1 MPFTGPHRRPDSR
14 RGLKENGGVIPEP
27 IQEDITPP
35 AWCKSDR
42 LKLFQK
48 LVAENRAAGVA
59 IRQVDAD
66 QYAELA
72 DAMIERRNESDGRT
86 KLAWGRQI
94 DELRSQLNIGPR
106 NRQRAGIKD
115 VVQHKGISKTLAIIE
130 RAKQNSGRGLTPNP

>member
-1 MPFTGPHRRPDSR
+1 MGARGFQPRPDSK
-14 RGLKENGGVIPEP
+14 RGIVANGGVIPEP
-27 IQEDITPP
+27 IQEDVTPP
-35 AWCKSDR
+35 TWCKSDR

-72 DAMIERRNESDGRT
+72 DAMIERRNETDGRT

-115 VVQHKGISKTLAIIE
+115 TRKPTAINPPLAIIA
-130 RAKQNSGRGLTPNP
+130 RAKQRGNMV

>member
-1 MPFTGPHRRPDSR
+1 M
-14 RGLKENGGVIPEP
+14 
-27 IQEDITPP
+27 
-35 AWCKSDR
+35 
-42 LKLFQK
+42 
-48 LVAENRAAGVA
+48 A

-72 DAMIERRNESDGRT
+72 DAMIERRNETDGRT

-115 VVQHKGISKTLAIIE
+115 IRKPTAVNPTLAIIA
-130 RAKQNSGRGLTPNP
+130 RAKQRGNMV

>member
-1 MPFTGPHRRPDSR
+1 MGLRGIQRQPDSR
-14 RGLKENGGVIPEP
+14 RGSIENGGVIPEP

-35 AWCKSDR
+35 AWCKNDR
-42 LKLFQK
+42 LRLFRK
-48 LVAENRAAGVA
+48 LVSENRAAGVA

-72 DAMIERRNESDGRT
+72 DAMLSRIAETDGRT

-115 VVQHKGISKTLAIIE
+115 TRKPTASSPTLAFIQ
-130 RAKQNSGRGLTPNP
+130 RAKSSGNMV

>member
-1 MPFTGPHRRPDSR
+1 MGARGFQPRPDSK
-14 RGLKENGGVIPEP
+14 RGTVANGGVIPEP
-27 IQEDITPP
+27 IQEQITPP
-35 AWCKSDR
+35 VWCKSDR

-59 IRQVDAD
+59 IRQVDND

-72 DAMIERRNESDGRT
+72 DAMIERRNETDGRT

-115 VVQHKGISKTLAIIE
+115 TRKPTAVNPTLAIIA
-130 RAKQNSGRGLTPNP
+130 RAKQRGNMV

>member
-1 MPFTGPHRRPDSR
+1 MGARGFQPRPDSK
-14 RGLKENGGVIPEP
+14 RGTVANGGVIPEP

-35 AWCKSDR
+35 TWCKSDR

-72 DAMIERRNESDGRT
+72 DAMIERRNETDGRT

-115 VVQHKGISKTLAIIE
+115 TRRPTAINPTLAIIA
-130 RAKQNSGRGLTPNP
+130 RAKQRGNMV

>member
-1 MPFTGPHRRPDSR
+1 MGARGFQTRPDSK
-14 RGLKENGGVIPEP
+14 RGTVANDGIIPEP

-42 LKLFQK
+42 LKLFHK

-59 IRQVDAD
+59 IRQIDAD

-72 DAMIERRNESDGRT
+72 DAMIERRNETDGRT

-115 VVQHKGISKTLAIIE
+115 TRKPTALSPTLALIE
-130 RAKQNSGRGLTPNP
+130 RAKQRGNMV

>member
-1 MPFTGPHRRPDSR
+1 MGARGFQRQPDSV
-14 RGLKENGGVIPEP
+14 RGRIENGGIIPEP
-27 IQEDITPP
+27 IQEDIIPP
-35 AWCKSDR
+35 DWCQGAQ
-42 LKLFQK
+42 LKLFHK

-59 IRQVDAD
+59 IRQVDSD

-115 VVQHKGISKTLAIIE
+115 VKHHKGLSKTLAIIE
-130 RAKQNSGRGLTPNP
+130 RARRNPV

>member
-1 MPFTGPHRRPDSR
+1 MGLRGIQRQPDSR
-14 RGLKENGGVIPEP
+14 RGAIENGGAVPEP

-35 AWCKSDR
+35 AWCKNDR
-42 LKLFQK
+42 LRLFRK
-48 LVAENRAAGVA
+48 LVSENRAAGVA

-72 DAMIERRNESDGRT
+72 DAMLSRIAETDGRT

-115 VVQHKGISKTLAIIE
+115 TKKPTAASPTLAFIQ
-130 RAKQNSGRGLTPNP
+130 RAKSSGSVL

>member
-1 MPFTGPHRRPDSR
+1 MGARGFQPRPDSK
-14 RGLKENGGVIPEP
+14 RGTVANGGVIPEP

-35 AWCKSDR
+35 VWCKSDR
-42 LKLFQK
+42 LKLFSK

-72 DAMIERRNESDGRT
+72 DAMIERRNETDGRT

-115 VVQHKGISKTLAIIE
+115 TRKPTAVNPTLAIIA
-130 RAKQNSGRGLTPNP
+130 RAKQRGNMV

>member
-1 MPFTGPHRRPDSR
+1 MGARGFQPRPDSK
-14 RGLKENGGVIPEP
+14 RGTVENGGIIPEP
-27 IQEDITPP
+27 IQEAIAPP

-59 IRQVDAD
+59 MRQVDAD

-72 DAMIERRNESDGRT
+72 DAMIERRNETDGRT

-115 VVQHKGISKTLAIIE
+115 TRKPTAVNPTLAIIA
-130 RAKQNSGRGLTPNP
+130 RAKQRGNMV

>member
-1 MPFTGPHRRPDSR
+1 MGLRGVQRQPDSQ
-14 RGLKENGGVIPEP
+14 RGRAENGGIIPEP
-27 IQEDITPP
+27 IQEQIAPP
-35 AWCKSDR
+35 AWCKADR

-48 LVAENRAAGVA
+48 LVADNRAAGVA

-115 VVQHKGISKTLAIIE
+115 TKKPAGLSKTLAIIQ
-130 RAKQNSGRGLTPNP
+130 RAKQG

>member
-1 MPFTGPHRRPDSR
+1 MGARGFQPKPDSR
-14 RGLKENGGVIPEP
+14 RGAIANGGVIPEP
-27 IQEDITPP
+27 IQEDITAPP
-35 AWCKSDR
+35 WCKDKVLAEFKR
-42 LKLFQK
+42 
-48 LVAENRAAGVA
+48 LVAQNRAAGVA

-72 DAMIERRNESDGRT
+72 DAMVERQNESDSRT

-115 VVQHKGISKTLAIIE
+115 TRKPTALSPTLALIE
-130 RAKQNSGRGLTPNP
+130 RAKQRNGGMV

>member
-1 MPFTGPHRRPDSR
+1 MGARGFQPRPDSK
-14 RGLKENGGVIPEP
+14 RGTVANGGIIPEP

-35 AWCKSDR
+35 TWCKSDR

-72 DAMIERRNESDGRT
+72 DAMIERRNETDGRT

-115 VVQHKGISKTLAIIE
+115 TRKPTAVNPTLAIIA
-130 RAKQNSGRGLTPNP
+130 RAKQRGNMV

>member
-1 MPFTGPHRRPDSR
+1 MGARGFQPRPDSK
-14 RGLKENGGVIPEP
+14 RGTVANGGIIPEP

-35 AWCKSDR
+35 TWCKSDR

-72 DAMIERRNESDGRT
+72 DAMIERRNETDGRT

-115 VVQHKGISKTLAIIE
+115 TRKPTAVNPMLAIIA
-130 RAKQNSGRGLTPNP
+130 RAKQRGNMV

>member
-1 MPFTGPHRRPDSR
+1 MGARGFQPRPDSK
-14 RGLKENGGVIPEP
+14 RGTVANGGVIPEP

-35 AWCKSDR
+35 VWCKSDR

-48 LVAENRAAGVA
+48 VVAENRAAGVA

-72 DAMIERRNESDGRT
+72 DAMIERRNETDGRT

-115 VVQHKGISKTLAIIE
+115 TRKPTAVNPTLAIIA
-130 RAKQNSGRGLTPNP
+130 RAKQRGNMV

>member
-1 MPFTGPHRRPDSR
+1 MCARGFQPRPDSR
-14 RGLKENGGVIPEP
+14 RGTVENGGIIPEP
-27 IQEDITPP
+27 IQEAIIPP

-48 LVAENRAAGVA
+48 IVAENRAAGVA

-72 DAMIERRNESDGRT
+72 DAMIERRNEADGRT

-115 VVQHKGISKTLAIIE
+115 TRKPTALSPTLALIE
-130 RAKQNSGRGLTPNP
+130 RAKRNGNMV

>member
-1 MPFTGPHRRPDSR
+1 MGARGFQPRPDSK
-14 RGLKENGGVIPEP
+14 RGTVANGGIIPEP

-35 AWCKSDR
+35 AWCKSER

-106 NRQRAGIKD
+106 NRQRAGIRD
-115 VVQHKGISKTLAIIE
+115 TVQHKGISKTLAIIE
-130 RAKQNSGRGLTPNP
+130 RARRQPA

>member
-1 MPFTGPHRRPDSR
+1 MGLRGLQRQPDSR
-14 RGLKENGGVIPEP
+14 RGAIENGGVIPDP
-27 IQEDITPP
+27 IQEDITAPS
-35 AWCKSDR
+35 WCKGPTLR
-42 LKLFQK
+42 QFQK

-72 DAMIERRNESDGRT
+72 DAMLQRQKEEDGRT

-115 VVQHKGISKTLAIIE
+115 TKKASAMSPALAFIARAQSK
-130 RAKQNSGRGLTPNP
+130 

>member
-1 MPFTGPHRRPDSR
+1 MGLRGFQRQPDSR
-14 RGLKENGGVIPEP
+14 RGAIENGGVVPDP
-27 IQEDITPP
+27 IQEDITAP
-35 AWCKSDR
+35 AWCKGSTRRQFD
-42 LKLFQK
+42 K

-72 DAMIERRNESDGRT
+72 DAMIQRQNETDGRT

-115 VVQHKGISKTLAIIE
+115 TKKPAAMSPALAFIA
-130 RAKQNSGRGLTPNP
+130 RAQAK

>member
-1 MPFTGPHRRPDSR
+1 MGARGFQPRPDSK
-14 RGLKENGGVIPEP
+14 RGTVANGGVIPEP

-35 AWCKSDR
+35 TWCKSDR

-72 DAMIERRNESDGRT
+72 DAMIERRNETDGRT

-115 VVQHKGISKTLAIIE
+115 TRKPTALSPTLALIE
-130 RAKQNSGRGLTPNP
+130 RAKRNGNMV

>member
-1 MPFTGPHRRPDSR
+1 MGARGFQPRPDSK
-14 RGLKENGGVIPEP
+14 RGTVENGGIIPEP
-27 IQEDITPP
+27 IQEAITPP
-35 AWCKSDR
+35 AWCKADR

-72 DAMIERRNESDGRT
+72 DAMIERRNETDGRT

-115 VVQHKGISKTLAIIE
+115 TRKPTAINPTLAIIA
-130 RAKQNSGRGLTPNP
+130 RAKQRGNMV

>member
-1 MPFTGPHRRPDSR
+1 MGARGVQRRPDSQ
-14 RGLKENGGVIPEP
+14 RGLAENGGSPVEP
-27 IQEDITPP
+27 IQEDISAPS
-35 AWCKSDR
+35 WCKTDR

-72 DAMIERRNESDGRT
+72 DAMIERRNEADGRT

-115 VVQHKGISKTLAIIE
+115 TRKPTVISKTLALIE
-130 RAKQNSGRGLTPNP
+130 RAKQRGNMV

>member
-1 MPFTGPHRRPDSR
+1 MGLRGFQPRPDSK
-14 RGLKENGGVIPEP
+14 RGAVENGGIIPEP

-35 AWCKSDR
+35 AWCKADR
-42 LKLFQK
+42 LKLFK
-48 LVAENRAAGVA
+48 RLVAENRSAGVA
-59 IRQVDAD
+59 IRQIDAD

-72 DAMIERRNESDGRT
+72 DAMLSRQVETDGRT

-115 VVQHKGISKTLAIIE
+115 TRKPTTESAALALIK
-130 RAKQNSGRGLTPNP
+130 RAKSGSLL

>member
-1 MPFTGPHRRPDSR
+1 MAQRGFQPRPDSR
-14 RGLKENGGVIPEP
+14 RGLIENGGVIPEP

-35 AWCKSDR
+35 AWCKADR
-42 LKLFQK
+42 LKLFRK
-48 LVAENRAAGVA
+48 LVSENRAAGVA

-72 DAMIERRNESDGRT
+72 DAMLSRIAETDGRT

-115 VVQHKGISKTLAIIE
+115 TKKPTATSPTLAFIQ
-130 RAKQNSGRGLTPNP
+130 RAKSSGNMV

>member
-1 MPFTGPHRRPDSR
+1 MGLRGIQRQPDSR
-14 RGLKENGGVIPEP
+14 RGAIENGGVIPEP

-35 AWCKSDR
+35 AWCKADR
-42 LKLFQK
+42 LKLFRK
-48 LVAENRAAGVA
+48 LVSENRAAGVA

-72 DAMIERRNESDGRT
+72 DAMLSRIAETDGRT

-115 VVQHKGISKTLAIIE
+115 TKKPTATHPQLALIA
-130 RAKQNSGRGLTPNP
+130 RARSGSIL

>member
-1 MPFTGPHRRPDSR
+1 MGARGFQARPDSR
-14 RGLKENGGVIPEP
+14 RGTVANGGVIPEP

-35 AWCKSDR
+35 VWCKSDQ
-42 LKLFQK
+42 LKLFHK

-72 DAMIERRNESDGRT
+72 DAMIERRNETDGRT

-115 VVQHKGISKTLAIIE
+115 TRKPTAINPTLAIIA
-130 RAKQNSGRGLTPNP
+130 RAKQRGNMV

>member
-1 MPFTGPHRRPDSR
+1 MGARGFQPRPDSK
-14 RGLKENGGVIPEP
+14 RGTVANGGVIPEP

-35 AWCKSDR
+35 VWCKSDR

-59 IRQVDAD
+59 IRQVDND

-72 DAMIERRNESDGRT
+72 DAMIERRNETDGRT

-115 VVQHKGISKTLAIIE
+115 TRKPTAVNPTLAIIA
-130 RAKQNSGRGLTPNP
+130 RAKQRGNMV

>member
-1 MPFTGPHRRPDSR
+1 MGARGFQPRPDSK
-14 RGLKENGGVIPEP
+14 RGIVANGGVIPEP
-27 IQEDITPP
+27 IQEDVTPP
-35 AWCKSDR
+35 TWCKSDR

-72 DAMIERRNESDGRT
+72 DAMIERRNETDGRT

-115 VVQHKGISKTLAIIE
+115 TRKPTAINPTLAIIA
-130 RAKQNSGRGLTPNP
+130 RAKQRGNMV